1 MKAELKFL
9 KEFYIKD
16 KWYKASSSK
25 ANSSIL
31 IDVDQDGTPMDSV
44 WYEQLRFEKNKDYF
58 ELKSLTPKKK

>member
-9 KEFYIKD
+9 KEFYIK
-16 KWYKASSSK
+16 KKFYK

-31 IDVDQDGTPMDSV
+31 IEVDQAGTPMDSV

>member
-1 MKAELKFL
+1 MQAELKFL
-9 KEFYIKD
+9 KEFYIKK
-16 KWYKASSSK
+16 KWYK